1 MLRNFNEVDR
11 FTVGTVGVPG
21 DRTFFLQIRF
31 ENTLLSTSIE
41 KSQVAAIS
49 ERLQY
54 MLKEIRQIHLLS
66 PRPQL
71 TRDSLPLETPVEDEF
86 RVGSIAIFYDE
97 ESSKIQIDLR
107 ELNLSDTEDEDDETL
122 QISDVE
128 IIRIFISP
136 SQALTFHDRA
146 ELVIAAGRQPC
157 PFCGMPI
164 DPQGHLCARANG
176 YRR

>member
-1 MLRNFNEVDR
+1 MRIFDNIER

-21 DRTFFLQIRF
+21 ERTFFIQFKSGNELF
-31 ENTLLSTSIE
+31 STSLE
-41 KSQVAAIS
+41 KSQVAAMS

-54 MLKEIRQIHLLS
+54 MLKEIRQVHPLS

-71 TRDSLPLETPVEDEF
+71 QRDSLPLENPVLDEF

-97 ESSKIQIDLR
+97 KSERIQIDLR
-107 ELNLSDTEDEDDETL
+107 ELNFNDSDSDDDLHSLENVQMFRL
-122 QISDVE
+122 
-128 IIRIFISP
+128 FITP
-136 SQALTFHDRA
+136 TQALIFHDRA
-146 ELVIAAGRQPC
+146 ELIIAAGRQPC
-157 PFCGMPI
+157 PFCGLPI

>member
-1 MLRNFNEVDR
+1 MRIFENIER

-21 DRTFFLQIRF
+21 ERTFFIQF
-31 ENTLLSTSIE
+31 KSGNELLSTSLE
-41 KSQVAAIS
+41 KSQVAAMS

-54 MLKEIRQIHLLS
+54 MLKEIRQVHPLS

-71 TRDSLPLETPVEDEF
+71 QRDSLPLENPVLDEF

-97 ESSKIQIDLR
+97 KSERIQIDLR
-107 ELNLSDTEDEDDETL
+107 ELNFNDSDSDDDLHSLENVQMFRL
-122 QISDVE
+122 
-128 IIRIFISP
+128 FITP
-136 SQALTFHDRA
+136 TQALIFHDRA
-146 ELVIAAGRQPC
+146 ELIIAAGRQPC
-157 PFCGMPI
+157 PFCGLPI